1 MTKFGAAVALI
12 GIYMFSMAGCG
23 TLGKLSRLTQKTTV
37 EECTELTTA
46 IVAKACKNIGNV
58 RDRAQNLVDNV
69 NIAVD
74 TVPEK

>member
-12 GIYMFSMAGCG
+12 GIYTFSIAGCG
-23 TLGKLSRLTQKTTV
+23 TLGKLSRLTEKTTV
-37 EECTELTTA
+37 EECVDLTTQ

-58 RDRAQNLVDNV
+58 RDKSQLLVDNV

-74 TVPEK
+74 TAIAE